1 MKRRIIMGCVKINPE
16 ALKWARIDSGY
27 TYSNLPNKIKSK
39 FPEWESGNVM
49 PTWNQLCGTV

>member
-1 MKRRIIMGCVKINPE
+1 MGCVKINPE